1 MKKILIA
8 SSKGRNL
15 KEILIFLKKRK
26 IFINYNKKDRNLYFL
41 TNKKNIYFLILKNND
56 FKRYIKNN
64 LIDFLLIGED
74 MILNLNY
81 NIFYNYRF
89 IKINIFFIS
98 LICNNNFLNKKK
110 FKITTKYNKISKN
123 YLFNKN
129 IDFKLEK
136 ISGCVENY
144 CILKKSDIIIDV
156 VSSGLTLKKNK
167 LFELKKILIL
177 NNILIYSLNNLYNKF
192 FWYLENKYVKN
203 QLN

>member
-1 MKKILIA
+1 MKKILIS

-15 KEILIFLKKRK
+15 KEILIFLKKKK
-26 IFINYNKKDRNLYFL
+26 IIINYKKDNRNLYFL
-41 TNKKNIYFLILKNND
+41 TNKKNIYFLILKNSD
-56 FKRYIKNN
+56 FKEYIKNN

-89 IKINIFFIS
+89 IKINIFYIS
-98 LICNNNFLNKKK
+98 LICNNKFIIKKK
-110 FKITTKYNKISKN
+110 FKITTKYIKISKN
-123 YLFNKN
+123 YLYNKN
-129 IDFKLEK
+129 INFKLK
-136 ISGCVENY
+136 KFSGCVENS

-156 VSSGLTLKKNK
+156 ISSGLTLKKNK
-167 LFELKKILIL
+167 LLELKKILVL

-203 QLN
+203 